1 MEDVVSVKQIYP
13 KGPKRL
19 IATPSIRKMAREN
32 HLNIDEIRGTG
43 PRGRITKEDIIYSVE
58 RSKHTVQQ
66 ENIVDSSYLHPFLR
80 QTEMHTETD
89 RVHARSLQQCQP
101 FHRRADEVI
110 SFRDINQA
118 VMEQMKKTDSTI
130 PHVTTFVEIDVTN
143 MLHHQHQLQRTGV
156 DISRAAF
163 LLKALIIALQDYR
176 IFNARLHEEDERIE
190 QHSSYHIGLMT
201 HRSKDYVTGV
211 FHHANTKTVSELDKE
226 MNELTNHAYLTQFHA
241 QDRQEATFT
250 MIDNGALGG
259 IQTTPFIQDSQTAI
273 LTLYQITNQPRVI
286 EDDKVISRSIM
297 PISFSYDPR
306 VADEHD
312 ATAFINL
319 FKSMVEQVDPLIVQH
334 L

>member
-1 MEDVVSVKQIYP
+1 VVFVKQIYP

-19 IATPSIRKMAREN
+19 IATPSIRKMTREN
-32 HLNIDEIRGTG
+32 KLNIDESSGTG
-43 PRGRITKEDIIYSVE
+43 ARGSTTKEESKYSVDG
-58 RSKHTVQQ
+58 SKQSIQQ
-66 ENIVDSSYLHPFLR
+66 EKIVYPRYIHTYLR
-80 QTEMHTETD
+80 QTKIHTETD

-176 IFNARLHEEDERIE
+176 IFNARLHEVDERIE

-226 MNELTNHAYLTQFHA
+226 MNELTTHAYL
-241 QDRQEATFT
+241 
-250 MIDNGALGG
+250 
-259 IQTTPFIQDSQTAI
+259 
-273 LTLYQITNQPRVI
+273 
-286 EDDKVISRSIM
+286 
-297 PISFSYDPR
+297 
-306 VADEHD
+306 
-312 ATAFINL
+312 
-319 FKSMVEQVDPLIVQH
+319 
-334 L
+334 